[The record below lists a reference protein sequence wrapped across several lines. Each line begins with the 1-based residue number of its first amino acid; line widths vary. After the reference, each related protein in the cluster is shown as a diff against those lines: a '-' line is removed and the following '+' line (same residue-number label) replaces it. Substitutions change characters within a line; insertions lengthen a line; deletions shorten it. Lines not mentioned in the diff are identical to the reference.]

1 MAESNG
7 EFPTVIGPDA
17 VFKGELTFEKGVR
30 LLGQFEGQIDSKGSL
45 VIAEGAKLAG
55 NVKAGSVKVDGV
67 VNGNLETSGKIQL
80 SATARLEGDLKS
92 ARLEVS
98 DGATFQGRVVVGPQN
113 GKAPAAANVSSSQ
126 STSSNQSSNQ
136 SPDRKIQ
143 QPVVAGKR

>member
-55 NVKAGSVKVDGV
+55 DVKAGSVKVDGV

-113 GKAPAAANVSSSQ
+113 GKAPAPAASSSP
-126 STSSNQSSNQ
+126 STSANQASGQ
-136 SPDRKIQ
+136 SADRKNQ
-143 QPVVAGKR
+143 QPVAAGKR

>member
-1 MAESNG
+1 MADSNG

-30 LLGQFEGQIDSKGSL
+30 LLGQFEGQIQTKGQL

-55 NVKAGSVKVDGV
+55 DVTAGNVKVDGAV
-67 VNGNLETSGKIQL
+67 DGNLQTTGKIQL
-80 SATARLEGDLKS
+80 SATARLEGDLRS

-113 GKAPAAANVSSSQ
+113 GKAAAPASQ
-126 STSSNQSSNQ
+126 ATTPAMRT
-136 SPDRKIQ
+136 PDRKNQ
-143 QPVVAGKR
+143 QPVASGKR

>member
-7 EFPTVIGPDA
+7 EFPTTIGPDA
-17 VFKGELTFEKGVR
+17 VFKGELSFEKGVR
-30 LLGQFEGQIDSKGSL
+30 LLGQFEGQIESKGSL

-55 NVKAGSVKVDGV
+55 DVKAGSVKVDGM

-92 ARLEVS
+92 ARLEVA

-113 GKAPAAANVSSSQ
+113 GKAPAAPASTSASSSSSQ
-126 STSSNQSSNQ
+126 SS
-136 SPDRKIQ
+136 DRKNQ
-143 QPVVAGKR
+143 QPVAAGKR